1 MSEHVPSPCVSI
13 CALDDKD
20 ICVGCFRS
28 GEEISQWGKMNN
40 EQKKAVL
47 QSVSQREYESMYPAD
62 KASNS

>member
-47 QSVSQREYESMYPAD
+47 QTVNQREYESMYPAD